1 MMVHNRMEANI
12 KVMAACLP
20 SSVESAEI
28 HLPSNFHI
36 WANVVKMN
44 LKSLITKQKFSGME
58 IANRN
63 HQQQATNCNLSL

>member
-1 MMVHNRMEANI
+1 MVHNRMEANI

-63 HQQQATNCNLSL
+63 HQQQATNCNLSLQ